1 VDLLTAH
8 GPNTAASEKEMRAAP
23 NIGEK
28 SVCYGNQHKLREP
41 GRETKEKSDRVRSG
55 QHTKELGQ
63 CALLTSG
70 KARGSKPETAA
81 YEEELLT
88 SGKARVLRSIN
99 YRQAIN
105 SQN

>member
-1 VDLLTAH
+1 VDLLLRTDRIPLPAR
-8 GPNTAASEKEMRAAP
+8 EMRAAP

-70 KARGSKPETAA
+70 KARGSKPETA

-88 SGKARVLRSIN
+88 SGVLRSIN
-99 YRQAIN
+99 YR
-105 SQN
+105 